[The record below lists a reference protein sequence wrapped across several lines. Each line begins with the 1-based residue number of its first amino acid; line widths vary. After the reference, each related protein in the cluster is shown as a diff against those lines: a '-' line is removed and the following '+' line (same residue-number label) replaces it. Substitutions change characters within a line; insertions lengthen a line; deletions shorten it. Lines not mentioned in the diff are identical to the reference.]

1 MNTTV
6 SYPRDRQ
13 YIALCTWLAVFRLP
27 TFVVCRVYFLSKFVR
42 YLPRLGI
49 VALLRLGFICLG
61 YKLLRAKDS
70 CFFLCIKCV
79 FRLMEHLFYK
89 KIHKETFVC
98 SLQYTPININ

>member
-13 YIALCTWLAVFRLP
+13 YIALCIRLAVFRLP

-49 VALLRLGFICLG
+49 VASLRLGFICLG
-61 YKLLRAKDS
+61 YKFLRAKDN
-70 CFFLCIKCV
+70 CFFVYQMCLSANGASC
-79 FRLMEHLFYK
+79 L
-89 KIHKETFVC
+89 
-98 SLQYTPININ
+98 